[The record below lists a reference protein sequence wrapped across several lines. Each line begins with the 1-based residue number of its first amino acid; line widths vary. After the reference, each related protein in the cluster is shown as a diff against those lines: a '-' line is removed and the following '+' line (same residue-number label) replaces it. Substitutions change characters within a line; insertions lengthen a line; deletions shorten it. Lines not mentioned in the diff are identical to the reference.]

1 MRTASFQIRCAANRE
16 FEDEALL
23 RPERP
28 ARPVL
33 LDLVIEPSVMA
44 FVFLSLMLMPA
55 VGLSFLIDGMADCI
69 RWRMALSQFCRL
81 VDLAHCEEAR
91 RASPR

>member
-1 MRTASFQIRCAANRE
+1 
-16 FEDEALL
+16 
-23 RPERP
+23 
-28 ARPVL
+28 
-33 LDLVIEPSVMA
+33 
-44 FVFLSLMLMPA
+44 
-55 VGLSFLIDGMADCI
+55 LSFLIDGMADCI